1 MTTEVKLSTANF
13 SGPLTSA
20 PCGLDNTVGSE
31 GKRSFH
37 QVKEGVT
44 LEEALATTKATDR
57 TATAIRA
64 PENSR

>member
-20 PCGLDNTVGSE
+20 PCGLNNTVGSE
-31 GKRSFH
+31 GQRSFH

-44 LEEALATTKATDR
+44 FEEALAATKTASER
-57 TATAIRA
+57 TAVRT
-64 PENSR
+64 PENDR

>member
-1 MTTEVKLSTANF
+1 MTMQVKRSTANF
-13 SGPLTSA
+13 SNSLISA

-44 LEEALATTKATDR
+44 LEEALAATKT
-57 TATAIRA
+57 A
-64 PENSR
+64 PERTVVRGSENDR